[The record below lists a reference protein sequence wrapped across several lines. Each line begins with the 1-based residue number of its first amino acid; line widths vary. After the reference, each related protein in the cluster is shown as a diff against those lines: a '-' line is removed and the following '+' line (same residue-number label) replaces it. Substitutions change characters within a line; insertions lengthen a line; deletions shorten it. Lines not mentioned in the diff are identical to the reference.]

1 MTNTDWRIGRIRV
14 KALLES
20 KQIHGEVFVQGW
32 LRTVRRSKGVVFL
45 ALNDGSCLDSVQ
57 IVVGEDSPVFAVAGQ
72 LGTGACI
79 GVRGKMVASPGEGQS
94 WEIQAGEIIVY
105 GETDDAFPL
114 QKKRHG
120 FDFLRSIAH
129 LRPRTNAFGAVF
141 RVRSRIAHAVH
152 CFFQERGFV
161 YVHTPI
167 ITANDCEGAG
177 EMFRVTTLDPEN
189 PPLVDGRIAWH
200 DDFFG
205 SKTGLTVSGQLQAEL
220 FATAFTDVYT
230 FGPTFRAENSNTS
243 RHASEFWMI
252 EPEVALQT
260 SLTIVNLPKIS
271 SALWLSTL
279 WNIARKIWRSSISL
293 LIKV

>member
-1 MTNTDWRIGRIRV
+1 MKKTDWRNDRVRV
-14 KALLES
+14 KALLASE
-20 KQIHGEVFVQGW
+20 QAQGEVFVQGW
-32 LRTVRRSKGVVFL
+32 LRTVRRSKGVTFL
-45 ALNDGSCLDSVQ
+45 ALNDGSCLDNLQ
-57 IVVGEDSPVFAVAGQ
+57 IVVGEGSDAFKVVDQ
-72 LGTGACI
+72 LGTGACV
-79 GVRGKMVASPGEGQS
+79 GVRGEMVASPGGGQS
-94 WEIQAGEIIVY
+94 WEIQAAQIIVY
-105 GETDDAFPL
+105 GEADDTFPM
-114 QKKRHG
+114 QKKRHS
-120 FDFLRSIAH
+120 FEYLRSIAH

-177 EMFRVTTLDPEN
+177 EMFRVSTLDPEN
-189 PPLVDGRIAWH
+189 LPMVNGRIAWH

-252 EPEVALQT
+252 EPEVAF
-260 SLTIVNLPKIS
+260 
-271 SALWLSTL
+271 
-279 WNIARKIWRSSISL
+279 
-293 LIKV
+293 